1 MAAKKKTRSIGKRI
15 SIADHGD
22 ATTIVIDTTITDT
35 QRMSLETWLGGWT
48 GLGVLLMYGAATF
61 EGDERL
67 FYLGCLVFW
76 TFFWVRI
83 AKVVAWRRIGKEIIR
98 IDKNRVII
106 KNAFGTRGR
115 DQLYDLQKISDL
127 TFYKREAT
135 SFMQQLDNSFWII
148 GGDTVY
154 FSYNGKTQV
163 LGKQLSSQDAKQ
175 LSQVLNKIIDGYKV

>member
-1 MAAKKKTRSIGKRI
+1 MGANKKTRSIGKRI

-22 ATTIVIDTTITDT
+22 ATTIVIDTTISDS
-35 QRMSLETWLGGWT
+35 QRMSLEMWLGGWT
-48 GLGVLLMYGAATF
+48 GLGGLLMYGAYTF

-76 TFFWVRI
+76 TFFWLRI

-98 IDKNRVII
+98 IDKKGVII

-127 TFYKREAT
+127 KFFEREAT
-135 SFMQQLDNSFWII
+135 SFIQQLDNSFWII

-154 FSYNGKTQV
+154 FTYNGKTQV
-163 LGKQLSSQDAKQ
+163 LGKQLPSQDAKQ
-175 LSQVLNKIIDGYKV
+175 LSQVLNKIIDGYKA